1 LTMIQIPTPTAPPE
15 FSGPSLPQAV
25 RFFSPRQKKI
35 LIIASI
41 VFLVVV
47 ILSGIGFYFWLT
59 SFKKSRVDFNI
70 SGPNQA
76 ASGEQ
81 VTYQISYWNNTNQI
95 LQNAG
100 LTVRYPQESVVM
112 GVKRLL
118 NTDLGNI
125 GIGGGG
131 KVEVSLAFVGPDK
144 SIQKLQAVLS
154 YKPQNTAST
163 FENEAIK
170 EVAINGS
177 AISIDFKTPE
187 TVLPNVRNVYVIHY
201 KNNTDEVFKNVSIEA
216 SYPQD
221 FNFVSSD
228 RVPAKS
234 NNVWNLGDLNPNEEG
249 NITVLGILRNT
260 ESANFELA
268 IGVRESDKFFKFSR
282 SSAQIN
288 LAASPLQVDI
298 SVNNQPSITV
308 NPGDFLQFKIGY
320 KNNTSIALSD
330 VVLKAKLDG
339 LMYDFSSLKTK
350 GFYSGSDNT
359 ITWNAGNTA
368 EFKNLEPAATGEVEF
383 QITVKPRYVVRT
395 FRDKNFLLQVLATME
410 TPTVPPS
417 LAVKLLSISSDL
429 ALKVNT
435 KAELKTKGY
444 YYDAVI
450 KNSGLLPPK
459 VGKTTTY
466 TIHWQ
471 VTNHSNDLDKVIVK
485 TVLPEGVSWLNKKAG
500 AGVATLEYNDRTSEL
515 TWNIGKL
522 PAGTGVLL
530 DPYEVIFQVAL
541 TPSINNINT
550 IMPVISDSNLTAE
563 DVFTGINITA
573 SAPALKTD
581 MPDDSGVGF
590 TKGRIQP

>member
-541 TPSINNINT
+541 TPSINNVNT
-550 IMPVISDSNLTAE
+550 IMLVISDSNLTAE

>member
-1 LTMIQIPTPTAPPE
+1 MIQIPTPTAPPE

-383 QITVKPRYVVRT
+383 QITVKPRYVGRT

-541 TPSINNINT
+541 TPSINNVNT

>member
-1 LTMIQIPTPTAPPE
+1 MTMIQIPTPTAPPE

-298 SVNNQPSITV
+298 SI
-308 NPGDFLQFKIGY
+308 
-320 KNNTSIALSD
+320 
-330 VVLKAKLDG
+330 
-339 LMYDFSSLKTK
+339 
-350 GFYSGSDNT
+350 
-359 ITWNAGNTA
+359 
-368 EFKNLEPAATGEVEF
+368 
-383 QITVKPRYVVRT
+383 
-395 FRDKNFLLQVLATME
+395 
-410 TPTVPPS
+410 
-417 LAVKLLSISSDL
+417 
-429 ALKVNT
+429 
-435 KAELKTKGY
+435 
-444 YYDAVI
+444 
-450 KNSGLLPPK
+450 
-459 VGKTTTY
+459 
-466 TIHWQ
+466 
-471 VTNHSNDLDKVIVK
+471 
-485 TVLPEGVSWLNKKAG
+485 
-500 AGVATLEYNDRTSEL
+500 
-515 TWNIGKL
+515 
-522 PAGTGVLL
+522 
-530 DPYEVIFQVAL
+530 
-541 TPSINNINT
+541 
-550 IMPVISDSNLTAE
+550 
-563 DVFTGINITA
+563 
-573 SAPALKTD
+573 
-581 MPDDSGVGF
+581 
-590 TKGRIQP
+590 

>member
-1 LTMIQIPTPTAPPE
+1 MIQIPTPTAPPE

-131 KVEVSLAFVGPDK
+131 KVEVSLPFVGPDK

>member
-1 LTMIQIPTPTAPPE
+1 M
-15 FSGPSLPQAV
+15 
-25 RFFSPRQKKI
+25 
-35 LIIASI
+35 
-41 VFLVVV
+41 
-47 ILSGIGFYFWLT
+47 
-59 SFKKSRVDFNI
+59 
-70 SGPNQA
+70 
-76 ASGEQ
+76 
-81 VTYQISYWNNTNQI
+81 
-95 LQNAG
+95 
-100 LTVRYPQESVVM
+100 
-112 GVKRLL
+112 
-118 NTDLGNI
+118 
-125 GIGGGG
+125 
-131 KVEVSLAFVGPDK
+131 
-144 SIQKLQAVLS
+144 
-154 YKPQNTAST
+154 
-163 FENEAIK
+163 
-170 EVAINGS
+170 
-177 AISIDFKTPE
+177 
-187 TVLPNVRNVYVIHY
+187 
-201 KNNTDEVFKNVSIEA
+201 
-216 SYPQD
+216 
-221 FNFVSSD
+221 
-228 RVPAKS
+228 
-234 NNVWNLGDLNPNEEG
+234 
-249 NITVLGILRNT
+249 
-260 ESANFELA
+260 
-268 IGVRESDKFFKFSR
+268 
-282 SSAQIN
+282 
-288 LAASPLQVDI
+288 
-298 SVNNQPSITV
+298 
-308 NPGDFLQFKIGY
+308 QFKIGY

-383 QITVKPRYVVRT
+383 QITVKPRYVIRT

-541 TPSINNINT
+541 TPSINNVNT
-550 IMPVISDSNLTAE
+550 IMLVISDSNLTAE

>member
-1 LTMIQIPTPTAPPE
+1 MTMIQIPTPTAPPE

-383 QITVKPRYVVRT
+383 QITVKPRYVIRT

-541 TPSINNINT
+541 TPSINNVNT
-550 IMPVISDSNLTAE
+550 IMLVISDSNLTAE

>member
-1 LTMIQIPTPTAPPE
+1 MIQIPSSTTPPE
-15 FSGPSLPQAV
+15 FSDPSLGAAV
-25 RFFSPRQKKI
+25 RFFSSRQKKI

-41 VFLVVV
+41 IFLVVV

-76 ASGEQ
+76 ASGQ
-81 VTYQISYWNNTNQI
+81 PVTYQISYWNNTNQI

-100 LTVRYPQESVVM
+100 LTVRYPQESVVAS
-112 GVKRLL
+112 GKVVQ
-118 NTDLGNI
+118 NIDLGNI
-125 GIGGGG
+125 GVGGGG
-131 KVEVSLAFVGPDK
+131 KVEINFSFVGPDK

-154 YKPQNTAST
+154 YKPQNTTST
-163 FENEAIK
+163 FENEAVK

-177 AISIDFKTPE
+177 AISLDFKTPE
-187 TVLPNVRNVYVIHY
+187 TVLPNIRNVYVIHY
-201 KNNTDEVFKNVSIEA
+201 KNNTEDVFKKVSIEA
-216 SYPQD
+216 NYPQD

-228 RVPAKS
+228 RIPEKS

-260 ESANFELA
+260 KSANFELA
-268 IGVRESDKFFKFSR
+268 IGVREGDKFFKFSR

-288 LAASPLQVDI
+288 LAAPPLQVDI
-298 SVNNQPSITV
+298 SVNNQPNITV
-308 NPGDFLQFKIGY
+308 NPGDFLQFKISY

-330 VVLKAKLDG
+330 IVLKAKLDG
-339 LMYDFSSLKTK
+339 LMYDFASLKTG

-410 TPTVPPS
+410 TPTVPSS
-417 LAVKLLSISSDL
+417 LAVKSLSVSNDL

-450 KNSGLLPPK
+450 KNSGPLPPK
-459 VGKTTTY
+459 VGQTTTY

-471 VTNHSNDLDKVIVK
+471 ITNYSNDLDKVIVK
-485 TVLPEGVSWLNKKAG
+485 TVLSEGVSWLNKKAG
-500 AGVATLEYNDRTSEL
+500 AGAATLEYNDRTSEL

-530 DPYEVIFQVAL
+530 DPYEAVFQVAL
-541 TPSINNINT
+541 KPSIKNVNT
-550 IMPVISDSNLTAE
+550 IMPVIGDSSLTAE
-563 DVFTGINITA
+563 DIFTGINITA
-573 SAPALKTD
+573 MAPALKTD

-590 TKGRIQP
+590 VKGRIQP

>member
-1 LTMIQIPTPTAPPE
+1 MTMIQIPSSAAAPK
-15 FSGPSLPQAV
+15 FSGPSLPQAI

-41 VFLVVV
+41 IFLVVV

-59 SFKKSRVDFNI
+59 SFKKSRVDFNV
-70 SGPNQA
+70 SGPTQA
-76 ASGEQ
+76 SSGEQ

-100 LTVRYPQESVVM
+100 LTVRYPQEAVVI
-112 GVKRLL
+112 GGKKLL
-118 NTDLGNI
+118 NIDLGNI

-131 KVEVSLAFVGPDK
+131 KVEVSLALVGPDK

-163 FENEAIK
+163 FENEAVK

-177 AISIDFKTPE
+177 AIFLDFKTPE

-234 NNVWNLGDLNPNEEG
+234 NNIWNLGDLNPNEEG
-249 NITVLGILRNT
+249 NITVLGILRNA
-260 ESANFELA
+260 ESASFELA
-268 IGVRESDKFFKFSR
+268 IGVWESDKFFKFSR

-288 LAASPLQVDI
+288 LAASPLAVDI
-298 SVNNQPSITV
+298 SVNNQPGITI
-308 NPGDFLQFKIGY
+308 NPGDFLQFKINY
-320 KNNTSIALSD
+320 KNNTSITLSD

-339 LMYDFSSLKTK
+339 LMYDFSSLKTR

-368 EFKNLEPAATGEVEF
+368 EFRNLEPAAMGEVEF
-383 QITVKPRYVVRT
+383 QITVKPRYVIRT

-417 LAVKLLSISSDL
+417 LAVKLLSVSSDL

-450 KNSGLLPPK
+450 KNSGPLPPK
-459 VGKTTTY
+459 VGQTTTY
-466 TIHWQ
+466 TVHWQ
-471 VTNHSNDLDKVIVK
+471 VTNYSNDLDKIIVK
-485 TVLPEGVSWLNKKAG
+485 TVLPEGVGWLNKKAG
-500 AGVATLEYNDRTSEL
+500 AGAATLEYNDRTSEL

-530 DPYEVIFQVAL
+530 DPHEVIFQVAL
-541 TPSINNINT
+541 TPSIKNINT

-563 DVFTGINITA
+563 DIFTGINITA
-573 SAPALKTD
+573 MAPALKTD

-590 TKGRIQP
+590 AKSRIQP

>member
-1 LTMIQIPTPTAPPE
+1 MTMIQIPTPTAPPE

-541 TPSINNINT
+541 TPSINNVNT

>member
-1 LTMIQIPTPTAPPE
+1 MTMIQIPTPAAAPK
-15 FSGPSLPQAV
+15 FSGPSLPQAI
-25 RFFSPRQKKI
+25 RFFSLRQKKI

-41 VFLVVV
+41 IFLVVV

-550 IMPVISDSNLTAE
+550 IMLVISDSNLTAE

>member
-1 LTMIQIPTPTAPPE
+1 MTMIQIPTPTAPPE

-368 EFKNLEPAATGEVEF
+368 EFKNLEPAAMGEVEF
-383 QITVKPRYVVRT
+383 QITVKPRYVIRT

-541 TPSINNINT
+541 TPSINNVNT
-550 IMPVISDSNLTAE
+550 IMLVISDSNLTAE

>member
-1 LTMIQIPTPTAPPE
+1 MTMIQIPTPAAAPK
-15 FSGPSLPQAV
+15 FSGPSLPQAI

-41 VFLVVV
+41 IFLVVV

-541 TPSINNINT
+541 TPSINNVNT
-550 IMPVISDSNLTAE
+550 IMLVISDSNLTAE

>member
-1 LTMIQIPTPTAPPE
+1 MTMIQIPTPTAPPE